1 LWPLGEKFGFR
12 VETKESPL
20 SKVVV
25 LMPRV
30 STIIKAQESGAEF
43 EARIVMTKL
52 LFQSRTENVLGNL
65 PFLRI

>member
-1 LWPLGEKFGFR
+1 M
-12 VETKESPL
+12 KESPL